1 MPSQK
6 LQLRCR
12 ASLSDTLPLA
22 FTATDPGALS
32 HSTRTSIFW
41 KQAAPEHARR
51 IPECGQRSPCL
62 HGYPPR
68 SFQHEEGGAGEEGP
82 LPDAW
87 AGPEVDSVGKMY
99 IEDFGANRQ
108 KPPCTPPKM
117 SPNQGPRNEGPKPEA
132 EQHALLDKQR
142 IRFPPCARQNRRHHP
157 TPNVEAARFKT
168 NKPHYASGVYHLQCC
183 PSWVTSHKLGI
194 YPLDWD
200 WLWSSF
206 RRAAARKPLRDPRW
220 LPARWLLGKMAPS

>member
-1 MPSQK
+1 VPLSLTRSRWPS
-6 LQLRCR
+6 
-12 ASLSDTLPLA
+12 LPLA
-22 FTATDPGALS
+22 LVRSRTAHGPPYSGSRRLLNTPEGFQS
-32 HSTRTSIFW
+32 
-41 KQAAPEHARR
+41 AAKDLHAYMGTPR
-51 IPECGQRSPCL
+51 GRSNTKK
-62 HGYPPR
+62 
-68 SFQHEEGGAGEEGP
+68 EGGAGEEGP